1 MRSTAS
7 RSCAPQSQRWLP
19 NTSPVRH
26 SLCGRTSGAGPRRP
40 DVTAAARSP
49 SPKARCSWPSTSP
62 SKLNTRAAVAYP
74 SANRRGT
81 DTWVRI
87 VAVGSGS
94 GIGLLGQSVRN
105 RGESA

>member
-1 MRSTAS
+1 MPARV
-7 RSCAPQSQRWLP
+7 Q
-19 NTSPVRH
+19 
-26 SLCGRTSGAGPRRP
+26 P

-49 SPKARCSWPSTSP
+49 SPKARCSRPSTSP
-62 SKLNTRAAVAYP
+62 SKVNTRAGVAYP